1 MAKSKKFGTF
11 GGVFTPSILTILGV
25 IMYLRLPWIAGQA
38 GLYMTIGI
46 ILLAHLISVT
56 TGLSVS
62 SIATDKKVKAGGTY
76 YMISRSLGLPIGGT
90 LGLALFV
97 GLSFSVS
104 LYLIGFAES
113 FLSYWGYSLDTN
125 TIRLTGTII
134 LVAVTII
141 TFISTSLAI
150 KTQYIIMTA
159 IGLSLISIFLGNHEF
174 TPAAPLLSPTATAA
188 PFIVL
193 FGIFFPAVTGFEA
206 GVSMSGDLKDPK
218 KSIPVGTISA
228 IVIGLVAYIF
238 LAFFFSTSVS
248 ADLLENDPNA
258 LLKISWI
265 PELVIAGIWGATLS
279 SALGSI
285 LGAPRILQATAVDK
299 ITPKFLGTGFGETN
313 EPRNALLLT
322 FIIAEVG
329 ILIGDLDVIAR
340 IVSMFFITTYGFLN
354 LSCAI
359 ERWASSDFHPD
370 FKVPG
375 IVSLIGSIACF
386 MVMIQLDFVAM
397 VGATVIL
404 GALFIYLK
412 RKELTLETGDT
423 WEGIWASLV
432 RTGLTK
438 LRGRIRAVRNWRPN
452 IILFSGG
459 FQTRPHL
466 LELGKAITGKL
477 GVISDFDLVEDP
489 NSDML
494 FSNVLSSDDK
504 NFEETETGI
513 FSKRLTCRNIFQG
526 IEAITRVYGFTG
538 IEPNT
543 VLMGWTRDT
552 KHAENFARLMKD
564 LNKLDYNIIFLD
576 YDKEKGF
583 GERKTI
589 DIWWK
594 GHGNNFSFALTILRF
609 IRSNPSWKEVVLRV
623 LFIVEDGANPE
634 KIYKNAQQVLDQ
646 YRIDAE
652 IKIINNG
659 IERKSPTEII
669 QSESSQSDLTIIGIS
684 DESTSTPTAYIEK
697 MNTFLDNFGS
707 VIIIHSSSFFEDI
720 DIGLS
725 RVVGTEKE
733 ILLTA
738 EESLPALPLAPNNV
752 ISGNWEKLD
761 QEINKITSSFCEDSI
776 YQVTVKHK
784 ELLTS
789 LQQVT
794 ERQFEVMLK
803 AVGETDKPRFTRLL
817 NKSLNDL
824 LFQIN
829 RIADDYRS
837 ELDESFENIF
847 KDSIGTYKTRINDLI
862 DRMPKELVI
871 HFYKGDFKSINKES
885 LLLIIFKLRKR
896 ISARMTKKPVSIEIN
911 FRHLLQFYTK
921 HRSEISTSEIL
932 NQYGLGTLNFFSESK
947 LLINDLNDCLDRLLK
962 LSSKNEMSV
971 SLIEKERNEIVN
983 RFEKIE
989 IHLSSLDRSLKNKL
1003 FIDWRKNLSAMNEL
1017 TQRPTVNFE
1026 IKRKNKTTKSA
1037 RTQIEYVDGFA
1048 YIWNKNYKYFVES
1061 FNLTSSSLWLKGRLK
1076 AIKSDI
1082 SQSISIYLK
1091 ENFYKEID
1099 GLKEDSLKT
1108 KEGKVR
1114 SFEFAPPAEPQTE
1127 VSKQLEEQFESARE
1141 LYSDL
1146 PEKVE
1151 VPSEEFFRA
1160 AEEQKFK
1167 ESDPSVVQYKRL
1179 AEHLIETNFI
1189 ESIQTKINVSAE
1201 KLIDTNENLKDAV
1214 NLANFTIGTLDDDIA
1229 DRTQRQQVLES
1240 ALAEFDKKINKE
1252 NQLLSNLEVEIKEIV
1267 EKDFNLTTEPLSS
1280 YSILKASSE
1289 LGQSIRHTEG
1299 RKVLSGISEFSGKIS
1314 KTFQDIIVNLIY
1326 GKSKSRLFAR
1336 RQKNYLEKDIS
1347 AIDPVLRLVNSISPN
1362 QTAYSLI
1369 PYYYKKLFRG
1379 TSRVSSD
1386 FRVGMKNEFAKAAAA
1401 IHNYKAGYLGG
1412 LLILGDRNSGKTT
1425 LSRMVA
1431 SKYFKSDRIFTIQS
1445 PKENAAQLEMFEEML
1460 KKSTNNQ
1467 GSIEDIFSALPQ
1479 NSTIIINDL
1488 ELWWERS
1495 ENGFVV
1501 INEIINLIQ
1510 NYSNKIL
1517 FIVNCNIHSF
1527 KLMNTINKMDDM
1539 FISTIECEPFD
1550 SELLKEV
1557 ILLRHDS
1564 SGIKFKLGDKMD
1576 EELGEI
1582 KLAVL
1587 FDDYFN
1593 YSNGNVGVA
1602 LNTWIANII
1611 KVDSNTVSIKHPVV
1625 PDTGALNNLND
1636 EWLIYISQ
1644 IMIHR
1649 RISVET
1655 LKRIMKVSVEQCS
1668 DVVKAL
1674 LRAGII
1680 LEKSA
1685 EIYGINFFL
1694 EPYLTRLLKERKVI
1708 I

>member
-113 FLSYWGYSLDTN
+113 FLSYWEFPLDKN

-134 LVAVTII
+134 LIAVTII

-150 KTQYIIMTA
+150 KTQYIIMSA
-159 IGLSLISIFLGNHEF
+159 IGLSLISIFLGKHDFVPSE
-174 TPAAPLLSPTATAA
+174 PMLSPIATAA

-218 KSIPVGTISA
+218 KSIPAGTIAA

-248 ADLLENDPNA
+248 SDLLVNDPNA
-258 LLKISWI
+258 LFKISWI
-265 PELVIAGIWGATLS
+265 PEIVVAGIWGATLS

-299 ITPKFLGTGFGETN
+299 ITPKFFGKGFGETN

-375 IVSLIGSIACF
+375 IISLIGSVACF
-386 MVMIQLDFVAM
+386 IVMIQLDFVAM
-397 VGATVIL
+397 VGATIIL

-438 LRGRIRAVRNWRPN
+438 LKGNVRAVRNWRPN

-459 FQTRPHL
+459 LQSRPYL
-466 LELGKAITGKL
+466 VEIGKAITGKL
-477 GVISDFDLVEDP
+477 GVISNFDLVEDP

-494 FSNVLSSDDK
+494 FSSVLSSED
-504 NFEETETGI
+504 ESLELTEKGI
-513 FSKRLTCRNIFQG
+513 FSKSLKCKNIFQG

-552 KHAENFARLMKD
+552 KHSKSFANLIND
-564 LNKLDYNIIFLD
+564 LERLDYNIIFLD

-583 GERKTI
+583 GGYKTI

-594 GHGNNFSFALTILRF
+594 GQGNNFSFALTILRF
-609 IRSNPSWKEVVLRV
+609 IKTNPSWKEAALRV
-623 LFIVEDGANPE
+623 LFIIEDGGNPE
-634 KIYKNAQQVLDQ
+634 NIYKNAQQVLDQ

-659 IERKSPTEII
+659 IERRSPNEII
-669 QSESSQSDLTIIGIS
+669 QSESTQSDLTILGIS
-684 DESTSTPTAYIEK
+684 EESTSTPTAYIEK
-697 MNTFLDNFGS
+697 MNSFMDNFGS
-707 VIIIHSSSFFEDI
+707 VILIHSSSFFEKI
-720 DIGLS
+720 DIGIS
-725 RVVGTEKE
+725 RIVEAEKE
-733 ILLTA
+733 ISLK
-738 EESLPALPLAPNNV
+738 EEKSLPALPLARNSV
-752 ISGNWEKLD
+752 IAGNWEKLD
-761 QEINKITSSFCEDSI
+761 QEITKITSSFCEDSI
-776 YQVTVKHK
+776 NQVSEKHK
-784 ELLTS
+784 ELLAS
-789 LQQVT
+789 LRQVA
-794 ERQFEVMLK
+794 ERQFEVMLR
-803 AVGETDKPRFTRLL
+803 AVEETDKPRFTRLL
-817 NKSLNDL
+817 NKSLNDV

-847 KDSIGTYKTRINDLI
+847 KDSIETFKTRISDLI
-862 DRMPKELVI
+862 DRQPKELVI
-871 HFYKGDFKSINKES
+871 LFYEDDFKSQENES
-885 LLLIIFKLRKR
+885 LLLKVFKLRKR
-896 ISARMTKKPVSIEIN
+896 IKARFTKKPVSIEIN
-911 FRHLLQFYTK
+911 FRHLLQFYMQ
-921 HRSEISTSEIL
+921 HGSEISTSELL
-932 NQYGLGTLNFFSESK
+932 NQYGLGALNFFSESK
-947 LLINDLNDCLDRLLK
+947 LLINALNDSLDRLLN
-962 LSSKNEMSV
+962 LNTKNEISV
-971 SLIEKERNEIVN
+971 SLIEKERKEIISG
-983 RFEKIE
+983 FEKID
-989 IHLSSLDRSLKNKL
+989 IYLSSLDHSLKNKL
-1003 FIDWRKNLSAMNEL
+1003 LLDWRENLSRMNEL
-1017 TQRPTVNFE
+1017 TEKPTINFDITRKQRT
-1026 IKRKNKTTKSA
+1026 IKST
-1037 RTQIEYVDGFA
+1037 RTQTEYIDGFS

-1061 FNLTSSSLWLKGRLK
+1061 LNLTSSSLWLKGRLK
-1076 AIKSDI
+1076 VIKSDI
-1082 SQSISIYLK
+1082 SQSISNYLK
-1091 ENFYKEID
+1091 ENFYNEID
-1099 GLKEDSLKT
+1099 ALREDSLKT
-1108 KEGKVR
+1108 KEGKIK
-1114 SFEFAPPAEPQTE
+1114 STEFASSTE
-1127 VSKQLEEQFESARE
+1127 ISKQLEEHFESARE

-1151 VPSEEFFRA
+1151 VPSEEFFIA
-1160 AEEQKFK
+1160 AEERKYK
-1167 ESDPSVVQYKRL
+1167 EADPAVVQFRRL

-1189 ESIQTKINVSAE
+1189 ESIQNKIDDTGE
-1201 KLIDTNENLKDAV
+1201 KLIDVIENLKDAV
-1214 NLANFTIGTLDDDIA
+1214 NLSNFTIGTLEDDLTDK
-1229 DRTQRQQVLES
+1229 DRKQQVLES
-1240 ALAEFDKKINKE
+1240 TVLEFEGKIKKE
-1252 NQLLSNLEVEIKEIV
+1252 NQLVSNLEIEIKEKV
-1267 EKDFNLTTEPLSS
+1267 EKDFILTAEPLSS
-1280 YSILKASSE
+1280 YSILKASTE

-1299 RKVLSGISEFSGKIS
+1299 RKVLSGISEFSEKIS
-1314 KTFQDIIVNLIY
+1314 KIFRNIIVNLIY

-1336 RQKNYLEKDIS
+1336 RQKSFIEKDIS
-1347 AIDPVLRLVNSISPN
+1347 VIDPVLQLVNSISPN
-1362 QTAYSLI
+1362 SIAYVLI
-1369 PYYYKKLFRG
+1369 PYYYKKLFSG

-1386 FRVGMKNEFAKAAAA
+1386 FQVGMKNELAKAASA

-1412 LLILGDRNSGKTT
+1412 LLILGERNSGKTT
-1425 LSRMVA
+1425 LSRMIV
-1431 SKYFKSDRIFTIQS
+1431 SKYFKADRIFTIQA
-1445 PKENAAQLEMFEEML
+1445 PKDNSAQLEGFEEML

-1467 GSIEDIFSALPQ
+1467 ESVKEIFTALPQ
-1479 NSTIIINDL
+1479 NSAVIINDL

-1495 ENGFVV
+1495 ENGFEV
-1501 INEIINLIQ
+1501 INVIVNLIQ
-1510 NYSNKIL
+1510 DYSNKIL
-1517 FIVNCNIHSF
+1517 FVVNCNIHSF
-1527 KLMNTINKMDDM
+1527 RLMNTINKLDGL

-1550 SELLKEV
+1550 SESLKDV

-1564 SGIKFKLGDKMD
+1564 SGIKFKLGNKMD

-1582 KLAVL
+1582 KLAGL

-1602 LNTWIANII
+1602 LNTWIANIT
-1611 KVDSNTVSIKHPVV
+1611 KVDSNTVTIKHPVV
-1625 PDTGALNNLND
+1625 PDAESLNNLDD
-1636 EWLIYISQ
+1636 EWLIFISQ
-1644 IMIHR
+1644 IMLHR
-1649 RISVET
+1649 RISIET
-1655 LKRIMKVSVEQCS
+1655 LKRLMKVSDERCK
-1668 DVVKAL
+1668 DVIMSL
-1674 LRAGII
+1674 LRCGII
-1680 LEKSA
+1680 LEKSQD
-1685 EIYGINFFL
+1685 IYGINFFL
-1694 EPYLTRLLKERKVI
+1694 EPYLTKLLKERMVI

>member
-113 FLSYWGYSLDTN
+113 FLGYWGFSLDTN

-134 LVAVTII
+134 LVSVTII

-206 GVSMSGDLKDPK
+206 GVSMSGDLRDPK

-248 ADLLENDPNA
+248 ADLLENDPKA

-313 EPRNALLLT
+313 EPRNALFLT

-375 IVSLIGSIACF
+375 IVSLIGSVACF
-386 MVMIQLDFVAM
+386 IVMIQLDFVAM

-494 FSNVLSSDDK
+494 FSSVLSSDDK

-552 KHAENFARLMKD
+552 KHAENFAKLIKD
-564 LNKLDYNIIFLD
+564 LDKLDYNVMFLD

-583 GERKTI
+583 GERKSI
-589 DIWWK
+589 DIWWR
-594 GHGNNFSFALTILRF
+594 GYGNYFSFALTILRF
-609 IRSNPSWKEVVLRV
+609 IKTNPSWKEAALRV
-623 LFIVEDGANPE
+623 LFIIEDGANPE

-659 IERKSPTEII
+659 IERKSTTQII
-669 QSESSQSDLTIIGIS
+669 QSESSQTDLTILGIS
-684 DESTSTPTAYIEK
+684 EETTSRPKDYIEK
-697 MNTFLDNFGS
+697 MNSFMEKFGS
-707 VIIIHSSSFFEDI
+707 VMLIHSSSFFEKI
-720 DIGLS
+720 DIGIS
-725 RVVGTEKE
+725 RIVEAEKE
-733 ILLTA
+733 ISLT
-738 EESLPALPLAPNNV
+738 EEQSLPALPLARNNV
-752 ISGNWEKLD
+752 ITGNWEKLD
-761 QEINKITSSFCEDSI
+761 QEITKITSSFCEDSI
-776 YQVTVKHK
+776 NQVSEKHK
-784 ELLTS
+784 ELLAS
-789 LQQVT
+789 LQHVA
-794 ERQFEVMLK
+794 ERQFEVMLR

-829 RIADDYRS
+829 RIADKYRS
-837 ELDESFENIF
+837 DLDESFENIF
-847 KDSIGTYKTRINDLI
+847 KDSIEMIKTRISDLI
-862 DRMPKELVI
+862 DRQPKELVI
-871 HFYKGDFKSINKES
+871 HFYEDDFKTQDNES
-885 LLLIIFKLRKR
+885 LLLKIFKLRKR
-896 ISARMTKKPVSIEIN
+896 IKARFTKKPVSIEIN
-911 FRHLLQFYTK
+911 FRQLLQFYLQ
-921 HRSEISTSEIL
+921 HGSDISASEML
-932 NQYGLGTLNFFSESK
+932 NQYGLGTLHFFSESK
-947 LLINDLNDCLDRLLK
+947 LLINALNDSLERLLK
-962 LSSKNEMSV
+962 LNTKNEMSV
-971 SLIEKERNEIVN
+971 SLIEEERKNIIGG
-983 RFEKIE
+983 FEKISN
-989 IHLSSLDRSLKNKL
+989 HLSSLDHNLRNKL
-1003 FIDWRKNLSAMNEL
+1003 LLDWRENLSEMNEL
-1017 TQRPTVNFE
+1017 TDIPTINFE
-1026 IKRKNKTTKSA
+1026 IKRKQRTIKSTRA
-1037 RTQIEYVDGFA
+1037 QSEYVDGFS
-1048 YIWNKNYKYFVES
+1048 YIWNKNYEYFVE
-1061 FNLTSSSLWLKGRLK
+1061 NLILTSNSLWLKGRLK
-1076 AIKSDI
+1076 TIKSDI
-1082 SQSISIYLK
+1082 SQSISNYLK
-1091 ENFYKEID
+1091 ENFYRGID
-1099 GLKEDSLKT
+1099 TLREDALKT
-1108 KEGKVR
+1108 KDGKIK
-1114 SFEFAPPAEPQTE
+1114 SLEFAPSTE
-1127 VSKQLEEQFESARE
+1127 SATELSKQLEEHFEGARE

-1151 VPSEEFFRA
+1151 VPSEEFFIA
-1160 AEEQKFK
+1160 AEERKFK
-1167 ESDPSVVQYKRL
+1167 EAEVSVVQYRRL
-1179 AEHLIETNFI
+1179 TEHLIETNFI
-1189 ESIQTKINVSAE
+1189 ESIQNKIDASSE
-1201 KLIDTNENLKDAV
+1201 KLINESENLGDIV
-1214 NLANFTIGTLDDDIA
+1214 NRTNFNFATLEDESLDNS
-1229 DRTQRQQVLES
+1229 QKQQVIDS
-1240 ALAEFDKKINKE
+1240 T
-1252 NQLLSNLEVEIKEIV
+1252 IKEFESKLNEEQVRISDLEDEFIDKV
-1267 EKDFNLTTEPLSS
+1267 EKDFILTTEPLSS
-1280 YSILKASSE
+1280 YSILKASTE
-1289 LGQSIRHTEG
+1289 LGQHIRHTEG
-1299 RKVLSGISEFSGKIS
+1299 RKVLSGISELSEKIS
-1314 KTFQDIIVNLIY
+1314 RIFRNIVVNLIY
-1326 GKSKSRLFAR
+1326 GKSKGRLFAR
-1336 RQKNYLEKDIS
+1336 KQKALEENDIS
-1347 AIDPVLRLVNSISPN
+1347 VIDSVLRIVNSISPKPN
-1362 QTAYSLI
+1362 VYALI
-1369 PYYYKKLFRG
+1369 PYYYKKLFSG

-1386 FRVGMKNEFAKAAAA
+1386 FQIGMKNELAKAASA
-1401 IHNYKAGYLGG
+1401 IQNYKAGYLGG
-1412 LLILGDRNSGKTT
+1412 LLILGERNSGKTT
-1425 LSRMVA
+1425 LSRMIA
-1431 SKYFKSDRIFTIQS
+1431 SKYFKADRIFKIQA
-1445 PKENAAQLEMFEEML
+1445 PKTNSAQLGVFEEML
-1460 KKSTNNQ
+1460 KKSTNNLR
-1467 GSIEDIFSALPQ
+1467 SIDEIISGLPQ
-1479 NSTIIINDL
+1479 HSTIIINDL

-1495 ENGFVV
+1495 EKGFEVSDK
-1501 INEIINLIQ
+1501 IANLIRD
-1510 NYSNKIL
+1510 YSNKIL

-1527 KLMNTINKMDDM
+1527 KLMNTINKLDGL

-1564 SGIKFKLGDKMD
+1564 SGIKFQLGGKIV
-1576 EELGEI
+1576 EELGKI
-1582 KLAVL
+1582 KLAGL

-1602 LNTWIANII
+1602 LNTWIANIT
-1611 KVDSNTVSIKHPVV
+1611 KVDSNTIMIKHPVV
-1625 PDTGALNNLND
+1625 PDTGLLNKLDD
-1636 EWLIYISQ
+1636 EWLIFISQ
-1644 IMIHR
+1644 IMLHR
-1649 RISVET
+1649 RISFKT
-1655 LKRIMKVSVEQCS
+1655 LKRLMKVSDEKCD

-1674 LRAGII
+1674 LRSGII
-1680 LEKSA
+1680 LEKSTD
-1685 EIYGINFFL
+1685 IYGINFFL
-1694 EPYLTRLLKERKVI
+1694 EPYLT
-1708 I
+1708 

>member
-113 FLSYWGYSLDTN
+113 FLSYWNFPVDKN

-134 LVAVTII
+134 LVVVTII

-150 KTQYIIMTA
+150 KTQYIIMAA
-159 IGLSLISIFLGNHEF
+159 IGLSLVSIVLGKHDFVPSETLFSPIS
-174 TPAAPLLSPTATAA
+174 TAA

-218 KSIPVGTISA
+218 KSIPGGTIAA
-228 IVIGLVAYIF
+228 IAIGLVVYIA

-248 ADLLENDPNA
+248 SELLVNDPNA

-265 PELVIAGIWGATLS
+265 PEIVVAGIWGATLS

-299 ITPKFLGTGFGETN
+299 ITPKFFGKGFGESN

-322 FIIAEVG
+322 FIIAEAG

-375 IVSLIGSIACF
+375 IVSLIGSVACF
-386 MVMIQLDFVAM
+386 IVMMQLDFVAM

-423 WEGIWASLV
+423 WEGIWSSLV

-438 LRGRIRAVRNWRPN
+438 LKGRIRAVRNWRPN

-459 FQTRPHL
+459 IQARPHL
-466 LELGKAITGKL
+466 VEFGKTITGKL
-477 GVISDFDLVEDP
+477 GVISNFDLVEDP
-489 NSDML
+489 KADML
-494 FSNVLSSDDK
+494 FSNVSSVDGENSELSE
-504 NFEETETGI
+504 NGI
-513 FSKRLTCRNIFQG
+513 FSKRLTCKNIFQG

-543 VLMGWTRDT
+543 VLMGWARDT
-552 KHAENFARLMKD
+552 KHSEDFAKLIND
-564 LNKLDYNIIFLD
+564 LDRLDYNVIFLD
-576 YDKEKGF
+576 FDKERGF
-583 GERKTI
+583 GEYKTI

-609 IRSNPSWKEVVLRV
+609 IKANPSWKEAALRV
-623 LFIVEDGANPE
+623 LFIIEDGGNSE

-646 YRIDAE
+646 YRIDSE

-659 IERKSPTEII
+659 IERRSPTEII

-684 DESTSTPTAYIEK
+684 EESTSKPATYIEK
-697 MNTFLDNFGS
+697 MNSFMDNFGS
-707 VIIIHSSSFFEDI
+707 VVLIHSSSFFEEI
-720 DIGLS
+720 DLGIS
-725 RVVGTEKE
+725 RAVETEKE
-733 ILLTA
+733 ISLTE
-738 EESLPALPLAPNNV
+738 EESLPALPLARNEV
-752 ISGNWEKLD
+752 IASNWEKLD
-761 QEINKITSSFCEDSI
+761 REITKFNSTFCEDSI
-776 YQVTVKHK
+776 YQITEKHQA
-784 ELLTS
+784 LLAS
-789 LQQVT
+789 LKQIA
-794 ERQFEVMLK
+794 ERQFEVMIK

-829 RIADDYRS
+829 RITQNYSS
-837 ELDESFENIF
+837 ELDESFKNIF
-847 KDSIGTYKTRINDLI
+847 KDTIENFKTRISDLI
-862 DRMPKELVI
+862 DRQSKDLVV
-871 HFYKGDFKSINKES
+871 HFYEDDFKSQESES
-885 LLLIIFKLRKR
+885 LFLKIFNLRKR
-896 ISARMTKKPVSIEIN
+896 IKAKLTKKPVSIEIN
-911 FRHLLQFYTK
+911 FRHLLQFYLQ
-921 HRSEISTSEIL
+921 HGSNISASEIL
-932 NQYGLGTLNFFSESK
+932 NKYGLGTLHFFSETK
-947 LLINDLNDCLDRLLK
+947 LLINALNDCLDRLIK
-962 LSSKNEMSV
+962 MNAKNEMSAN
-971 SLIEKERNEIVN
+971 LIESERKESMNK
-983 RFEKIE
+983 FEKISN
-989 IHLSSLDRSLKNKL
+989 HLSSLNRKLKSKL
-1003 FIDWRKNLSAMNEL
+1003 QLDWRDNLSGMNEL
-1017 TQRPTVNFE
+1017 TQKPTVNFE
-1026 IKRKNKTTKSA
+1026 IKRKQKIIKLTRVQA
-1037 RTQIEYVDGFA
+1037 EYVDGFS
-1048 YIWNKNYKYFVES
+1048 YIWSKNYRYFVE
-1061 FNLTSSSLWLKGRLK
+1061 NLNLASNSLWLKGRLK
-1076 AIKSDI
+1076 TIKSDI
-1082 SQSISIYLK
+1082 SQSISIFLK
-1091 ENFYKEID
+1091 ENFYKEIEA
-1099 GLKEDSLKT
+1099 LKEYSLKI
-1108 KEGKVR
+1108 KEGKIK
-1114 SFEFAPPAEPQTE
+1114 SLEFTPSTGESNE
-1127 VSKQLEEQFESARE
+1127 VSKQIEEHFESARE

-1146 PEKVE
+1146 PGKVE
-1151 VPSEEFFRA
+1151 VPSEEFFIA
-1160 AEEQKFK
+1160 AEEQKFR
-1167 ESDPSVVQYKRL
+1167 EADPSVIQYRRL
-1179 AEHLIETNFI
+1179 AEHLIESNFI
-1189 ESIQTKINVSAE
+1189 ESIQIEINDAAE
-1201 KLIDTNENLKDAV
+1201 KLIDVNENLKDAV
-1214 NLANFTIGTLDDDIA
+1214 NLTNFTIGTLEDDLA
-1229 DRTQRQQVLES
+1229 DKTGNLQVLES
-1240 ALAEFDKKINKE
+1240 AVKEFERKIDKQNH
-1252 NQLLSNLEVEIKEIV
+1252 LVSNFETEIKEKV
-1267 EKDFNLTTEPLSS
+1267 DKDFILTAEPLSS
-1280 YSILKASSE
+1280 YSILKASTE
-1289 LGQSIRHTEG
+1289 LGQSIRQTEG
-1299 RKVLSGISEFSGKIS
+1299 RKVLSGISELSEKIS
-1314 KTFQDIIVNLIY
+1314 KTFRNIIVNLIY

-1336 RQKNYLEKDIS
+1336 RQKTSIQKDIS
-1347 AIDPVLRLVNSISPN
+1347 VIDSVLRLVNSISPN
-1362 QTAYSLI
+1362 STAYALI
-1369 PYYYKKLFRG
+1369 PYYYKKLFSG
-1379 TSRVSSD
+1379 TSRVSND
-1386 FRVGMKNEFAKAAAA
+1386 FRVGMKSEFAKAATA

-1412 LLILGDRNSGKTT
+1412 LLILGERNSGKTT
-1425 LSRMVA
+1425 LSRMIA
-1431 SKYFKSDRIFTIQS
+1431 SKYFKSDRIFTIQT
-1445 PKENAAQLEMFEEML
+1445 PKANSAQLEVFEEML
-1460 KKSTNNQ
+1460 KKSTTSQ
-1467 GSIEDIFSALPQ
+1467 GSIEDIFTAIPQ
-1479 NSTIIINDL
+1479 NSTVIINDL

-1495 ENGFVV
+1495 EKGFEVV
-1501 INEIINLIQ
+1501 NVITNLIRD
-1510 NYSNKIL
+1510 YSNKIL
-1517 FIVNCNIHSF
+1517 FFVNCNIHSF
-1527 KLMNTINKMDDM
+1527 KLMNRLSKLDGL

-1550 SELLKEV
+1550 SETLKEV

-1564 SGIKFKLGDKMD
+1564 SGIKFKLGDKID
-1576 EELGEI
+1576 EELGNI
-1582 KLAVL
+1582 KLAGL

-1602 LNTWIANII
+1602 LNAWVANII
-1611 KVDSNTVSIKHPVV
+1611 KVESNTVTIKQPAI
-1625 PDTGALNNLND
+1625 PNTSALNSLDD
-1636 EWLIYISQ
+1636 EWLIFISQ
-1644 IMIHR
+1644 IMLHR
-1649 RISVET
+1649 RLSFQT
-1655 LKRIMKVSVEQCS
+1655 LKRLMKVSDEKCV

-1680 LEKSA
+1680 LEKSTD
-1685 EIYGINFFL
+1685 IYGINFFL
-1694 EPYLTRLLKERKVI
+1694 EPYLTKLLKERMVI

>member
-113 FLSYWGYSLDTN
+113 FLSYWGYSFDTN

-150 KTQYIIMTA
+150 KTQYIIMSA
-159 IGLSLISIFLGNHEF
+159 IGLSLISIFLGNHDF
-174 TPAAPLLSPTATAA
+174 TPASPLLSPTATAA

-218 KSIPVGTISA
+218 KSIPTGTIAA
-228 IVIGLVAYIF
+228 IVIGLVVYIF

-248 ADLLENDPNA
+248 ADLLENDPQA

-299 ITPKFLGTGFGETN
+299 ITPKFFGKGFGESN

-322 FIIAEVG
+322 FIIAEAG

-375 IVSLIGSIACF
+375 IVSLIGSVACF
-386 MVMIQLDFVAM
+386 IVMIQLDFAAM

-459 FQTRPHL
+459 IQARPHL
-466 LELGKAITGKL
+466 VEFGKAITGKL
-477 GVISDFDLVEDP
+477 GVISNFDLVEDP
-489 NSDML
+489 KSDML
-494 FSNVLSSDDK
+494 FSNVSSRDDESSELAE
-504 NFEETETGI
+504 NGV
-513 FSKRLTCRNIFQG
+513 FSKRLSCKNIFQG

-543 VLMGWTRDT
+543 VLMGWARDT
-552 KHAENFARLMKD
+552 KHSENFANLIND
-564 LNKLDYNIIFLD
+564 LDRLDYNVIYLD

-583 GERKTI
+583 GTYKTI

-609 IRSNPSWKEVVLRV
+609 IKANPSWKEVVLRV
-623 LFIVEDGANPE
+623 LFIIEDGGNPE

-659 IERKSPTEII
+659 IERRSPTEII
-669 QSESSQSDLTIIGIS
+669 QSESAQADLTILGLS
-684 DESTSTPTAYIEK
+684 EESTSTPTAYIEK
-697 MNTFLDNFGS
+697 MNSFMDNFGS
-707 VIIIHSSSFFEDI
+707 VILIHSSSFFESI
-720 DIGLS
+720 DIGIS
-725 RVVGTEKE
+725 RISEPKKD
-733 ILLTA
+733 ILLKA
-738 EESLPALPLAPNNV
+738 EESLPALPVARNNV
-752 ISGNWEKLD
+752 ITSNWEKLD
-761 QEINKITSSFCEDSI
+761 KEIIKITSSFCEDSI
-776 YQVTVKHK
+776 FQVSEKHQ
-784 ELLTS
+784 ELLSS
-789 LQQVT
+789 LQQVA
-794 ERQFEVMLK
+794 EKEFESLLR
-803 AVGETDKPRFTRLL
+803 AVGDIDKPRFTRLL
-817 NKSLNDL
+817 KKSLNDL

-829 RIADDYRS
+829 RIADDYSS
-837 ELDESFENIF
+837 EFDESFENIF
-847 KDSIGTYKTRINDLI
+847 KDSVGSFKTRISDLI
-862 DRMPKELVI
+862 DRQPKELIV
-871 HFYKGDFKSINKES
+871 HFYEDDFKAQPNES
-885 LLLIIFKLRKR
+885 LFLKVFKSRKR
-896 ISARMTKKPVSIEIN
+896 IKARFTKKPASVEIKYRQ
-911 FRHLLQFYTK
+911 FLQFYIQ
-921 HRSEISTSEIL
+921 HRSEVSTSQIL
-932 NQYGLGTLNFFSESK
+932 NDFGIGTLSFFSESK
-947 LLINDLNDCLDRLLK
+947 LLIDSLNESLDRLLI
-962 LSSKNEMSV
+962 LNTKNEMSAN
-971 SLIEKERNEIVN
+971 LIEEERKNIIN
-983 RFEKIE
+983 RFEKIANQ
-989 IHLSSLDRSLKNKL
+989 LTSLDHNLKNKL
-1003 FIDWRKNLSAMNEL
+1003 LLDWRENLSEMNGL
-1017 TQRPTVNFE
+1017 TEKPTINFALKRKLKE
-1026 IKRKNKTTKSA
+1026 IKSSRL
-1037 RTQIEYVDGFA
+1037 QIEYLDGFS
-1048 YIWNKNYKYFVES
+1048 YIWNKNYKYFIES
-1061 FNLTSSSLWLKGRLK
+1061 FNLTSRSLWLKGRLK
-1076 AIKSDI
+1076 VINSDI
-1082 SQSISIYLK
+1082 SQNISTYLK
-1091 ENFYKEID
+1091 DNYYGEID
-1099 GLKEDSLKT
+1099 SLRADELKI
-1108 KEGKVR
+1108 KEGKIN
-1114 SFEFAPPAEPQTE
+1114 SFEFLTVADPSAEI
-1127 VSKQLEEQFESARE
+1127 SKQLEEDFENARE

-1151 VPSEEFFRA
+1151 VPSEEFIRS
-1160 AEEQKFK
+1160 AEDRKFK
-1167 ESDPSVVQYKRL
+1167 EANPSIVHYRKL

-1189 ESIQTKINVSAE
+1189 ESIQNKIDDTCE
-1201 KLIDTNENLKDAV
+1201 TLIDTSESIRDVV
-1214 NLANFTIGTLDDDIA
+1214 NLTNFNIGTLEDDLTDQT
-1229 DRTQRQQVLES
+1229 RKRQALEN
-1240 ALAEFDKKINKE
+1240 ALMEFERKINKE
-1252 NQLLSNLEVEIKEIV
+1252 YQLISNLEIEIKEKI
-1267 EKDFNLTTEPLSS
+1267 EKDFILTVEPFSS
-1280 YSILKASSE
+1280 YSILKASTE
-1289 LGQSIRHTEG
+1289 LGQSIRHKEG
-1299 RKVLSGISEFSGKIS
+1299 RKVLSGLSEFSDNIS
-1314 KTFQDIIVNLIY
+1314 KTFRDIIVNLIY
-1326 GKSKSRLFAR
+1326 GKSKGRLFAR
-1336 RQKNYLEKDIS
+1336 RQTTLQGKDIS
-1347 AIDPVLRLVNSISPN
+1347 VIDPVLRLVNSISPN
-1362 QTAYSLI
+1362 PAVYSHI
-1369 PYYYKKLFRG
+1369 PYYYKKLFSG

-1386 FRVGMKNEFAKAAAA
+1386 FRVGMTNEFVRAATA
-1401 IHNYKAGYLGG
+1401 IRNYKAGYFGG
-1412 LLILGDRNSGKTT
+1412 LLILGARNSGKTT
-1425 LSRMVA
+1425 LSRMIA
-1431 SKYFKSDRIFTIQS
+1431 SKYYKSDRIFSLKS
-1445 PKENAAQLEMFEEML
+1445 PGASSAQLNVFEQML
-1460 KKSTNNQ
+1460 KKSLGNYASTA
-1467 GSIEDIFSALPQ
+1467 EIFSKLPQ
-1479 NSTIIINDL
+1479 NSTVIINDL

-1495 ENGFVV
+1495 EKGFEV
-1501 INEIINLIQ
+1501 IDVIANLIRD
-1510 NYSNKIL
+1510 YSSKVL

-1527 KLMNTINKMDDM
+1527 RLMNTIKKLDDL
-1539 FISTIECEPFD
+1539 FISTIQCQPFD
-1550 SELLKEV
+1550 SKALKEV

-1564 SGIKFKLGDKMD
+1564 SGIKFKLGNKLD

-1582 KLAVL
+1582 KLAGL

-1593 YSNGNVGVA
+1593 YSNGIVGVA
-1602 LNTWIANII
+1602 LNAWIANIT
-1611 KVDSNTVSIKHPVV
+1611 KVESNTVTIQHPTV
-1625 PDTGALNNLND
+1625 PDTSSLDSLD
-1636 EWLIYISQ
+1636 DDWLIYISQ
-1644 IMIHR
+1644 IMLHR

-1655 LKRIMKVSVEQCS
+1655 LTRLMNVSEIKCDDIVKV
-1668 DVVKAL
+1668 L
-1674 LRAGII
+1674 LRSGII

-1685 EIYGINFFL
+1685 GVYGINFFL
-1694 EPYLTRLLKERKVI
+1694 EPYLTKLLRERMVI